1 MADNARLDFSKLLGF
16 KLLHKSAQND
26 LATVVGATFN
36 KNGGEGPVGPRT
48 DAIGTLFNKF
58 GEGPP
63 AGPSPTALGSLF
75 NKTGEVPG

>member
-36 KNGGEGPVGPRT
+36 KNGGETPGSRT
-48 DAIGTLFNKF
+48 HAMGTLFNKF

-75 NKTGEVPG
+75 NKTGEVPL